1 VDTTNL
7 VGRTVIDST
16 GDTLGKIDAVLVDSA
31 GKVEY
36 VVVGVGGFLGIGEKN
51 VALRWE
57 QLTTRNGDKLVAD
70 LTKQQ
75 LTSMPGYRYADMKRR
90 GTVYPYSEDLKANPY
105 LADKQSTVTAST
117 NANAE
122 TPPFPGA
129 NSFTESQARSRIED
143 RGFTNV
149 SGLKKDDQGIWRGT
163 ATKDGKAVAVA
174 LDYKGN
180 VVAQ

>member
-1 VDTTNL
+1 MIWEGFEGDNAQLATTLRAFSATLAGTASTFSDPTFGNSLATANSLSFPEWDTVNTIL
-7 VGRTVIDST
+7 
-16 GDTLGKIDAVLVDSA
+16 
-31 GKVEY
+31 
-36 VVVGVGGFLGIGEKN
+36 
-51 VALRWE
+51 
-57 QLTTRNGDKLVAD
+57 
-70 LTKQQ
+70 
-75 LTSMPGYRYADMKRR
+75 ADMKSR

-117 NANAE
+117 NADAE

-163 ATKDGKAVAVA
+163 AMKDGKAVAVA

-180 VVAQ
+180 VVAH